1 MFTYLKKR
9 TRKAFPA
16 SVILLILCVSVIL
29 SGCSQVPDQ
38 SGSDTQAQTGS
49 SGAETGTTSPEP
61 SGAEITLQQE
71 TEEEEMDEQ
80 RVIARYQA
88 VQQAMIDKDIDTL
101 DEIIL
106 DGTTF
111 THMSGKTQTK
121 EEYFADIRDG
131 RLDYQSYTME
141 NTKIVIDG
149 DEATLTSRVVL
160 TANAYGAQGSWPFN
174 VTAHLVRID
183 GEWFLTN

>member
-1 MFTYLKKR
+1 MC
-9 TRKAFPA
+9 RKQREPA
-16 SVILLILCVSVIL
+16 GSMTGMILLILCIVVIL
-29 SGCSQVPDQ
+29 SGCSQAANQ
-38 SGSDTQAQTGS
+38 SGFDMKTASQ
-49 SGAETGTTSPEP
+49 
-61 SGAEITLQQE
+61 QQE

-88 VQQAMIDKDIDTL
+88 VQQAMIDKDIDVL

-106 DGTTF
+106 DGMTF

-121 EEYFADIRDG
+121 DEYFADIRDG
-131 RLDYQSYTME
+131 RLDYQSYTM
-141 NTKIVIDG
+141 KDAKVVIDG
-149 DEATLTSRVVL
+149 DDATLTCRVVL

-183 GEWFLTN
+183 GEWYMTN

>member
-1 MFTYLKKR
+1 MC
-9 TRKAFPA
+9 RKQRDPA
-16 SVILLILCVSVIL
+16 GSMTGMILLILCIAVIL
-29 SGCSQVPDQ
+29 SGCSQAANQ
-38 SGSDTQAQTGS
+38 SGSDMKTASQ
-49 SGAETGTTSPEP
+49 
-61 SGAEITLQQE
+61 QQE

-80 RVIARYQA
+80 RVIARYQV

-121 EEYFADIRDG
+121 DEYFADIRDG
-131 RLDYQSYTME
+131 RLDYQSYTM
-141 NTKIVIDG
+141 KDAKVVIDG
-149 DEATLTSRVVL
+149 DDATLTCRVVL

-183 GEWFLTN
+183 GEWYMTN